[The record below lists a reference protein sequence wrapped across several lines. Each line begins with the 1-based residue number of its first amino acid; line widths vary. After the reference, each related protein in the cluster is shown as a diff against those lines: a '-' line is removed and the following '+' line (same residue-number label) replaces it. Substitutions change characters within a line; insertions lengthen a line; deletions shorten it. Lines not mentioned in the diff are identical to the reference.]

1 MPNKFTSILI
11 ASAIVSATTADEDR
25 MDVDGQTMSRTELDS
40 HANMPVVGKHCYII
54 QDTGRQ
60 VDVSPFSPDYD
71 ALEQVRVVDAAL
83 LYVDPMT
90 GEETMLVLLNA
101 LHVPAMINNL
111 IPPFVMREAGL
122 EVNDKPMIHC

>member
-54 QDTGRQ
+54 RDTGRR

-111 IPPFVMREAGL
+111 IPLFVMREAGL